1 MLVSFS
7 KAYRLRARCVSSSRR
22 IMSALR
28 SAALTRVLGRIAGA
42 GSASFAGPAALPAPC
57 RLRSLLI
64 LLTSAIRTLLGI
76 QRVQHLDDL
85 IEHSLVPVKFIVDR
99 GPIGPLNSG
108 TARNARIKQGVVRL
122 TQGPPSGPGV
132 RLLLDVL
139 RQQEQRRGAAGEVVH
154 RLDRALHV
162 SATRSRDDECD
173 VGGI

>member
-1 MLVSFS
+1 KHASVVARNHTSVSPVAAPFPSRKSSSRPSAIAWMLVSFS

-108 TARNARIKQGVVRL
+108 T
-122 TQGPPSGPGV
+122 
-132 RLLLDVL
+132 
-139 RQQEQRRGAAGEVVH
+139 
-154 RLDRALHV
+154 
-162 SATRSRDDECD
+162 
-173 VGGI
+173 